1 MRKIMTL
8 LFIVLL
14 LGTYLVG
21 TVNANP
27 NPAEQDQDESNKKKS
42 TVTKKAMKI
51 FLDKIEVYGRIA
63 KPQTVF
69 IIPGSD
75 PRVNG
80 IRIERR
86 FFSDMFRK
94 VEKSTLRKEK
104 IKDLRNNDHLL
115 W

>member
-1 MRKIMTL
+1 MRKFL
-8 LFIVLL
+8 VLFLIVLL

-21 TVNANP
+21 VVSANP
-27 NPAEQDQDESNKKKS
+27 SEQDQDKSGTEKS
-42 TVTKKAMKI
+42 TVTKKAMKV

>member
-1 MRKIMTL
+1 MRRFLISAVIIL
-8 LFIVLL
+8 LFGIFLNSV
-14 LGTYLVG
+14 VI
-21 TVNANP
+21 ANP
-27 NPAEQDQDESNKKKS
+27 SGQDQDESTPDKS
-42 TVTKKAMKI
+42 TATKKAMKI

-104 IKDLRNNDHLL
+104 MKDLRNNDHLL

>member
-1 MRKIMTL
+1 MRKFLISFFILL
-8 LFIVLL
+8 LFA
-14 LGTYLVG
+14 TYSFG
-21 TVNANP
+21 AESANP
-27 NPAEQDQDESNKKKS
+27 ANQNQDKDNAQKS
-42 TVTKKAMKI
+42 TVTNKAMKV